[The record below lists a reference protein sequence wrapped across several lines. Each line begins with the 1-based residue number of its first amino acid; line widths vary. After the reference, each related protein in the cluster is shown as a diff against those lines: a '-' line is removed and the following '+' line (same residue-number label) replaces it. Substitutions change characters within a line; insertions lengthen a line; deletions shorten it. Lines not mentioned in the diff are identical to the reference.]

1 MEARGLQ
8 VFLTLGGLARNDDEG
23 PKAGSR
29 KEVAGSRVAYIDE
42 GDGDAIVFQHGQPTS
57 SRGRSS
63 AGYRVGKF
71 GRGGTDDELE
81 KPLNPV

>member
-1 MEARGLQ
+1 MWRTQEGIRRYRKTIKAQTIKMRGRGL
-8 VFLTLGGLARNDDEG
+8 
-23 PKAGSR
+23 
-29 KEVAGSRVAYIDE
+29 
-42 GDGDAIVFQHGQPTS
+42 
-57 SRGRSS
+57 